1 MNDKKNNQIIGPDCQ
16 MQVILVRS
24 MFKNCKQSIYVNFDQ
39 IITPEIF
46 YEVIST
52 LHDNSYK
59 IVVFVSDSGGA
70 NIGLREKLNLSIDNN
85 YFLHPFIDDK
95 MYLFAD
101 DPHLLKQIGN
111 WLIVAGFIPSDGSY
125 VNSTL

>member
-1 MNDKKNNQIIGPDCQ
+1 

-70 NIGLREKLNLSIDNN
+70 NIGLREKLNLSIESSSFKTNWQLANSGRFYSFRWFICKFNTVKRVIKNN
-85 YFLHPFIDDK
+85 
-95 MYLFAD
+95 
-101 DPHLLKQIGN
+101 
-111 WLIVAGFIPSDGSY
+111 
-125 VNSTL
+125 